1 MAISEYNYIPEY
13 TRLGVNNK
21 PKDVITASY
30 WNGLFNSLSHQGDH
44 TAEEL
49 GNILNHF
56 TTVITGAASDTAAA
70 IAEEHEY
77 ASAFEIHLS
86 TNANPITADKTFAE
100 IRQAIVDKREILL
113 WVSEVQCLKPTC
125 KAFEHTITLT
135 VFDYSPAGPVVRA
148 DVYECY
154 DENEWFVK
162 QNIKLAKQNDV
173 GDIRNLTTTHK
184 SDLVAAINEVKGSTD
199 TKQDTISDLET
210 IRSGAAKGAT
220 ALQTHQSLA
229 AYRTA
234 FAQDV
239 IDSDLGDRIS
249 AIENKESGW
258 DGKQD
263 KLIAGN
269 NITIAAD
276 GKTISAIGGGSSA
289 SIAMRVNGG
298 YIQYSTDNGS
308 TWNNLIAEADLK
320 GDKGDTG
327 ATGPQGIQ
335 GIQGPQGEQGP
346 AGATGATGAQ
356 GPKGDTG
363 PAGPQGVK
371 GDKGDKGDTG
381 PQGAQGPSGVSPTIS
396 LEETASGV
404 LIDIVDSDGST
415 STAYVLHG
423 QSAYD
428 AAKAGGYT
436 GTEAEFKEKLAQ
448 EPLIGTTSQLT
459 PTQVYNA
466 VSAGTPVVVQYL
478 DDTYGVLYFT
488 AFNITESLSVIVS
501 QAIVYYNSMYILAE
515 LFGDKSNN
523 SWGFITTTLAEKTD
537 IPSHLPNPYT
547 LTFTGAVTGGYNGS
561 APKTVNIPSAVTDTE
576 TITAPNYTNQIP
588 ISTDTAGGVYN
599 GVGYK
604 SGYYLES
611 NGSEVAGG
619 NTLVTGFIPVKKGDI
634 IRIKDASIDNTLMIA
649 LYQSSKATSNNIG
662 KTIANIQSGTAYGS
676 ITVSGGEIVWDT
688 STIGYYFWND
698 FAYMRATILS
708 SNAIIT
714 VNEQIINTMTDKKV
728 LKPDIKVKRG
738 NLDFPVMSPMLSE
751 KNVVFFGDSI
761 FGMTRDSTSV
771 AAYASQF
778 TGATIFNVGFG
789 GCRMAVHPT
798 SGYAAFSMWALA
810 DAVFNGTFTEQT
822 NQAASGEDYFSEQLA
837 ILKSIDFS
845 KVDMIVIH
853 YGTNDFTGNVA
864 IDNEDDDDDTATL
877 CGALRYSLRKI
888 QTAYPKIRI
897 FVSLPIYRKWN
908 DTGAETYTNSNG
920 NKLWDF
926 CTALAGVAGEFN
938 CPIINGYKALGINF
952 TNNSAFSADGTH
964 LNDHG
969 RKVFGE
975 YIGGCLIAPSGSAS

>member
-30 WNGLFNSLSHQGDH
+30 WNGLFNTLSHQGDH

-49 GNILNHF
+49 GKILNHF

-86 TNANPITADKTFAE
+86 TNANPITADKTFVE

-135 VFDYSPAGPVVRA
+135 VFDYSPAGAVVRA

-154 DENEWFVK
+154 DENEWFIE
-162 QNIKLAKQNDV
+162 QNIELAKQNDI
-173 GDIRNLTTTHK
+173 GDTRNLTTTHK

-234 FAQDV
+234 FAQDI

-263 KLIAGN
+263 KLIAGD
-269 NITIAAD
+269 NIIIAAD
-276 GKTISAIGGGSSA
+276 GKTISATGGGSSA

-298 YIQYSTDNGS
+298 YIQYSTDNGN
-308 TWNNLIAEADLK
+308 TWSNLIAEADLK
-320 GDKGDTG
+320 GNKGDTG
-327 ATGPQGIQ
+327 ATGPQGVQ

-346 AGATGATGAQ
+346 AGATGATGPQGLKGDKGDTGAQ

-404 LIDIVDSDGST
+404 LIDVTDATGT
-415 STAYVLHG
+415 STAYVLNG

-448 EPLIGTTSQLT
+448 EPLIGTTNDLT

-466 VSAGTPVVVQYL
+466 ISAGVPVKVQYT
-478 DDTYGVLYFT
+478 DGTYGLLSFT
-488 AFNITESLSVIVS
+488 AFNVAESLNVIVS
-501 QAIVYYNSMYILAE
+501 QTIMYNGGVYILAE
-515 LFGDKSNN
+515 LVGYKSNN
-523 SWGFITTTLAEKTD
+523 RWGFMTTTLAQKTD
-537 IPSHLPNPYT
+537 IPSSLKNPNA
-547 LTFTGAVTGGYNGS
+547 LTSEIGSTTVTYDGS
-561 APKTVNIPSAVTDTE
+561 TAQTV
-576 TITAPNYTNQIP
+576 TI
-588 ISTDTAGGVYN
+588 D
-599 GVGYK
+599 
-604 SGYYLES
+604 
-611 NGSEVAGG
+611 
-619 NTLVTGFIPVKKGDI
+619 
-634 IRIKDASIDNTLMIA
+634 
-649 LYQSSKATSNNIG
+649 
-662 KTIANIQSGTAYGS
+662 
-676 ITVSGGEIVWDT
+676 
-688 STIGYYFWND
+688 
-698 FAYMRATILS
+698 
-708 SNAIIT
+708 
-714 VNEQIINTMTDKKV
+714 
-728 LKPDIKVKRG
+728 
-738 NLDFPVMSPMLSE
+738 
-751 KNVVFFGDSI
+751 
-761 FGMTRDSTSV
+761 
-771 AAYASQF
+771 
-778 TGATIFNVGFG
+778 
-789 GCRMAVHPT
+789 
-798 SGYAAFSMWALA
+798 
-810 DAVFNGTFTEQT
+810 
-822 NQAASGEDYFSEQLA
+822 
-837 ILKSIDFS
+837 
-845 KVDMIVIH
+845 
-853 YGTNDFTGNVA
+853 
-864 IDNEDDDDDTATL
+864 
-877 CGALRYSLRKI
+877 
-888 QTAYPKIRI
+888 
-897 FVSLPIYRKWN
+897 
-908 DTGAETYTNSNG
+908 
-920 NKLWDF
+920 
-926 CTALAGVAGEFN
+926 
-938 CPIINGYKALGINF
+938 
-952 TNNSAFSADGTH
+952 DGTE
-964 LNDHG
+964 
-969 RKVFGE
+969 VS
-975 YIGGCLIAPSGSAS
+975 Y